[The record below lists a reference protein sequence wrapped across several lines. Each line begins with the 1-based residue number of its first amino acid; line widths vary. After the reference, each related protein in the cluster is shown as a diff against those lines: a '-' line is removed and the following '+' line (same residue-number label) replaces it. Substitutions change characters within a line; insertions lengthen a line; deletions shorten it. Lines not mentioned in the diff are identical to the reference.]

1 MFDRAAAADRDD
13 GGVNAEVNVTEYQA
27 EAGKLPSLD
36 GNYDAYAITGSRY
49 GSYETDEWINILKTW
64 VREARRKDARVL
76 GVCFGHQVIADA
88 LGGDGTVEVNAAGFE
103 FGTYRFQPD
112 ERFVQIAEQL
122 YDVPPPPSGSIDMFY
137 VHGDHVK
144 PSALNGLELENM
156 GGTDVSPCEG
166 LFDAKQGRFL
176 TLQGHPEFDEAT
188 MLWAAPTSARAKV
201 CSMRSKV
208 ASSRCKA
215 VREFVFLFCSKQ
227 ETNLPYLSFWNMHVN
242 NNPEFDEATMLA
254 CHTSLTDKRRLPGAM
269 PGETDSEKSD
279 LLRRQLASCSEA
291 PACQAWLAQLCTS
304 FLTADVRR
312 AE

>member
-1 MFDRAAAADRDD
+1 MSGDLDKSWRNLVEARVAVINCPGAVPFTPLFSAMFDRAAAADRDD
-13 GGVNAEVNVTEYQA
+13 GGVNAKVNVTEYQA

-64 VREARRKDARVL
+64 VREARQKDARVL

-176 TLQGHPEFDEAT
+176 TLQGRT
-188 MLWAAPTSARAKV
+188 
-201 CSMRSKV
+201 
-208 ASSRCKA
+208 
-215 VREFVFLFCSKQ
+215 
-227 ETNLPYLSFWNMHVN
+227 
-242 NNPEFDEATMLA
+242 
-254 CHTSLTDKRRLPGAM
+254 
-269 PGETDSEKSD
+269 
-279 LLRRQLASCSEA
+279 
-291 PACQAWLAQLCTS
+291 
-304 FLTADVRR
+304 
-312 AE
+312 